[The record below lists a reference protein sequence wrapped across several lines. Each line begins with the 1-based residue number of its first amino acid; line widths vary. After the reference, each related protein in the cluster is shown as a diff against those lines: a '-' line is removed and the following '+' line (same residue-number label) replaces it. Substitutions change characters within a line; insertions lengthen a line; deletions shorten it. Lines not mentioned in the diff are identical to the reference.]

1 MFFSTTLAAEEAY
14 QLVSWWKPFLL
25 LLPFIP
31 WAIIVS
37 KVLDK
42 HAARFILPRQ
52 TWGTVH
58 VVCGAVA
65 LIAALSLPMKE
76 EFTFWI
82 GWALMMIV
90 LAADIVAFAMIT
102 NKDERVPEQF
112 RLTMDM
118 SKWTKARDE
127 KKKAALQG
135 QVELNIKGPDKSL
148 VQAPQSGTP
157 EFDIRVASENVFT
170 RATGARATQID
181 FNPGGKDG
189 AYAVTFMI
197 DGVRTA
203 AVLTEPVQTKD
214 GPPPPPP
221 GILSGAEALKLMD
234 FWRGAAKLD
243 LTDRR
248 KRQSADITIE
258 RGTLRTKVRVSSIG
272 SQAGMRVTILLD
284 PEGQVRRKTEAL
296 GLLEPQ
302 MEAMKTLIED
312 SKGVVLVTAPPDGG
326 RTTAFYTVLKMH
338 DAYTRNVQTLELE
351 MQDTLEGIRQ
361 NKFDPQ
367 SEGSDFGTTVRS
379 ILRRDPDVV
388 GVAEMP
394 DANTAK
400 EVAKVDAERCRV
412 YLSFQA
418 ASALGA
424 LQTYLK
430 AVGDPDTASKTLHGV
445 VCSRVLRRL
454 CTNCRQAYQPS
465 ADMLKKLG
473 LPADKIKQL
482 FKKGGQVLVKNKPET
497 CPACGGVGY
506 VGLEG
511 VFEVFPLGVAERAAV
526 KAQDWNALKM
536 EFRKKNL
543 PMIQQAALRK
553 ALDGITSVEEVLRAT
568 ADEAPKPA
576 AAATPKPAPAVVA
589 APQKS

>member
-1 MFFSTTLAAEEAY
+1 MFPSSTLAEEAY
-14 QLVSWWKPFLL
+14 SLVSWWKPLL
-25 LLPFIP
+25 LLIPFVP
-31 WAIIVS
+31 WAVVVS

-52 TWGTVH
+52 MWGAVH
-58 VVCGAVA
+58 LVCGTVA
-65 LIAALSLPMKE
+65 LIAAVSLPMKE
-76 EFTFWI
+76 DFTFII
-82 GWALMMIV
+82 GWVLMALILV
-90 LAADIVAFAMIT
+90 GDIVVFAMVT

-112 RLTMDM
+112 RLTMDL
-118 SKWTKARDE
+118 SKWTKAREE

-135 QVELNIKGPDKSL
+135 KVELVIKGPDKAV
-148 VQAPQSGTP
+148 VQAPQTGTP
-157 EFDIRVASENVFT
+157 EFDLRVVAENVFT
-170 RATGARATQID
+170 RAMGARATQID

-189 AYAVTFMI
+189 SYAVTFMI

-203 AVLTEPVQTKD
+203 AVLSEPVQNKD

-221 GILSGAEALKLMD
+221 GVVSGAEALKLMD

-248 KRQSADITIE
+248 KKQAADIMVE
-258 RGTLRTKVRVSSIG
+258 RGTQRTKIRVSSIG
-272 SQAGMRVTILLD
+272 SQAGMRVTLLLD
-284 PEGQVRRKTEAL
+284 PEGQVRRTADAL

-302 MEAMKTLIED
+302 AEALKAMVEE
-312 SKGVVLVTAPPDGG
+312 SKGVVLITAPPDGG
-326 RTTAFYTVLKMH
+326 RTTSFYTILKMH
-338 DAYTRNVQTLELE
+338 DAYTRNVQTLEIE
-351 MQDTLEGIRQ
+351 TQDALEGIRQ
-361 NKFDPQ
+361 NKFEAQ
-367 SEGSDFGTTVRS
+367 AEGSDFATNVRS

-400 EVAKVDAERCRV
+400 ECAKVDAERCRV
-412 YLSFQA
+412 YLSFPA
-418 ASALGA
+418 ASALTS

-430 AVGDPDTASKTLHGV
+430 AVGDAENASKTLHGA
-445 VCSRVLRRL
+445 VCSRTVRRL

-511 VFEVFPLGVAERAAV
+511 VFEIFPFGDTERAALR
-526 KAQDWNALKM
+526 AQDWNALKQ

-543 PMIQQAALRK
+543 PTIQQTALRK
-553 ALDGITSVEEVLRAT
+553 ALDGVTSVEEVLRAT
-568 ADEAPKPA
+568 TDEAPKPA
-576 AAATPKPAPAVVA
+576 APPQAKPAPAVA